1 MCNQESKFEFGK
13 WYRFKDQASMNEFS
27 SMKPVYY
34 AMVAKWINE
43 AGAFRAA
50 SIGKGIVCQALLW
63 DGETRDLFIHPT
75 ERKFFTEYAID
86 EDGVP
91 DDEETEAPEI
101 TAFPLTKITISNNEE
116 AWSVFQMLKAHFK
129 E

>member
-1 MCNQESKFEFGK
+1 MHNEPKFEFNK
-13 WYRFKDQASMNEFS
+13 WYKFKDPASMNEFS

-34 AMVAKWINE
+34 GMVAKWIDE

-50 SIGKGIVCQALLW
+50 TLSKGIVCKALLW

-75 ERKFFTEYAID
+75 ERKFFTEYALEEVHD
-86 EDGVP
+86 YDY
-91 DDEETEAPEI
+91 DDNEPPSESSD
-101 TAFPLTKITISNNEE
+101 FPLTKITITNNSE
-116 AWSVFQMLKAHFK
+116 AWTVYQMLKAHFK